1 MRELPFWLRT
11 AIFGWLAFWAAVHL
25 YWGGFG
31 FPEPITIRSLHL
43 LVFTPPLFL
52 LYPAFEKRSPKNRP
66 SVFDWLWAAAS
77 AAPHLWVFIYADAVN
92 DRMEYVDPFTP
103 LMMALAIT
111 CMVTML
117 EAIRRAV
124 EPGLAWM
131 TAGCLLY
138 MFVGHHLPGV
148 LNTRV
153 FTTAEI
159 MEAAW
164 LVPTAGGVYGPLTG
178 IVATTIAVFIL
189 FGSFMQGS
197 GTGRLFANF
206 GAAVAGRYT
215 GGPAKVA
222 VVSSGLFGTMS
233 GSSVSNV
240 ITTGAMTI
248 PLMVRIGYKPAVAA
262 GIESA
267 ASVGGAL
274 MPPVMGAAAFVMAEI
289 TNIPYGDILVAAAIG
304 AVLYYFAILVA
315 VHFEAKKIGIEP
327 MALQDIPAWREVL
340 ADAHLI
346 IPIGLLVYLMT
357 ERWSGNYAA
366 FCSTLAMVAV
376 SLLRA
381 RTRMGWRAV
390 IESLTNAGLTMAPL
404 AVAIAASGVVVSVLT
419 ATGMVVAFGGII
431 KEISGGSFGLL
442 ALMLCITVLVLGL
455 GIPTTPSYIIAA
467 AIGVPQLLELGR
479 PLGVDMMQAHLFIFY
494 FAVIADATP
503 PVAAAAFAAA
513 AIAKASPTIASVH
526 ASRFGIA
533 GFTVG
538 FAFLYDPGI
547 MLRGGILEILSATAI
562 QVIALVMI
570 TSAYAGYLLR
580 PMGWPV
586 RIVFAVVGLFAAFG
600 HIAPDTV
607 RLAVSAATL
616 GGVGLAQFLFTR
628 KDAMI
633 RISALLLG
641 LVLTTPL
648 LAQTVAPQQAGATLS
663 GVRARGVL
671 NCGISTGDPA
681 WSQPD
686 NQGVWQG
693 LDADLCRA
701 VAAAVLGD
709 PSKVAWHPLTGQ
721 TRFPALSGGQIE
733 MLARTTTWTFLRDAV
748 NGLNFTA
755 LYFMDG
761 QGFLVKSDSGIQHAN
776 QLDGASICLV
786 SASTH
791 ELNLQDWARSI
802 NIRFQPVVF
811 ADKDEARRAYE
822 SGRCDAYTGD
832 SSQLASVRAG
842 FPEPSRHR
850 VLPERISKEPYAVAV
865 RHGDDQ
871 WFDIVRFVV
880 LGLIEAEELGVTRE
894 NAARLATESDRPAVQ
909 RLLGRTGDLGPAVGL
924 DRAWLLNAIRA
935 VGNYGEIY
943 DRHLGANSPVQLPRG
958 PNALWNAGGL
968 LWSPPIR

>member
-1 MRELPFWLRT
+1 MRDLSPWLRHS
-11 AIFGWLAFWAAVHL
+11 IFGWLAFWAAVHL

-52 LYPAFEKRSPKNRP
+52 LYPAFAKRSPQHRP
-66 SVFDWLWAAAS
+66 SVIDWIWAAAS
-77 AAPHLWVFIYADAVN
+77 AAPHLWVFIHADAVN

-103 LMMALAIT
+103 LMMGLAIL

-131 TAGCLLY
+131 TLGCLLY

-153 FTTAEI
+153 FTTSEI

-206 GAAVAGRYT
+206 GAAIAGRYT

-248 PLMVRIGYKPAVAA
+248 PLMIRIGYRPVVAA

-304 AVLYYFAILVA
+304 AVLYYFAILAA
-315 VHFEAKKIGIEP
+315 VHFEAKKLGIQP
-327 MALQDIPAWREVL
+327 MELKDIPAWREVL
-340 ADAHLI
+340 ADIHLI
-346 IPIGLLVYLMT
+346 LPIGLLVYLMN

-366 FCSTLAMVAV
+366 FCATLAMVAV

-390 IESLTNAGLTMAPL
+390 LESLTNAGLTMAPL

-431 KEISGGSFGLL
+431 KELAGGSFGLL
-442 ALMLCITVLVLGL
+442 AVLLCLTVLVLGL

-467 AIGVPQLLELGR
+467 AIGAPQLLELGR
-479 PLGVDMMQAHLFIFY
+479 SLNIDMLQAHLFLFY

-503 PVAAAAFAAA
+503 PVAASAFAAA
-513 AIAKASPTIASVH
+513 AIAKASPTMASVH

-547 MLRGGILEILSATAI
+547 MMRGGIVAIVTATSI
-562 QVIALVMI
+562 QVLALLLI

-580 PMGWPV
+580 PMGGV
-586 RIVFAVVGLFAAFG
+586 LRLILGLAGLFAAFG
-600 HIAPDTV
+600 HFAPDTL
-607 RLAVSAATL
+607 RLA
-616 GGVGLAQFLFTR
+616 
-628 KDAMI
+628 
-633 RISALLLG
+633 
-641 LVLTTPL
+641 
-648 LAQTVAPQQAGATLS
+648 
-663 GVRARGVL
+663 
-671 NCGISTGDPA
+671 
-681 WSQPD
+681 
-686 NQGVWQG
+686 
-693 LDADLCRA
+693 
-701 VAAAVLGD
+701 AAAVALGG
-709 PSKVAWHPLTGQ
+709 T
-721 TRFPALSGGQIE
+721 ALLQLL
-733 MLARTTTWTFLRDAV
+733 LARNKSMMWPIAV
-748 NGLNFTA
+748 LF
-755 LYFMDG
+755 
-761 QGFLVKSDSGIQHAN
+761 
-776 QLDGASICLV
+776 
-786 SASTH
+786 
-791 ELNLQDWARSI
+791 
-802 NIRFQPVVF
+802 
-811 ADKDEARRAYE
+811 
-822 SGRCDAYTGD
+822 
-832 SSQLASVRAG
+832 
-842 FPEPSRHR
+842 
-850 VLPERISKEPYAVAV
+850 
-865 RHGDDQ
+865 
-871 WFDIVRFVV
+871 
-880 LGLIEAEELGVTRE
+880 
-894 NAARLATESDRPAVQ
+894 
-909 RLLGRTGDLGPAVGL
+909 
-924 DRAWLLNAIRA
+924 
-935 VGNYGEIY
+935 
-943 DRHLGANSPVQLPRG
+943 
-958 PNALWNAGGL
+958 GL
-968 LWSPPIR
+968 LLAVPAIAQDTPPTPASLPLLPIR

>member
-1 MRELPFWLRT
+1 MRDLPAWLRHT
-11 AIFGWLAFWAAVHL
+11 VFGWLAFWSAVHL

-52 LYPAFEKRSPKNRP
+52 LYPAFEKNSPKDRP
-66 SVFDWLWAAAS
+66 SVIDWIWAAAS
-77 AAPHLWVFIYADAVN
+77 AAPHLWAFIHADAIN

-103 LMMALAIT
+103 TMMALAII

-138 MFVGHHLPGV
+138 MFVGHWLPGV

-153 FTTAEI
+153 FTTAEV

-304 AVLYYFAILVA
+304 AVLYYFAILAA
-315 VHFEAKKIGIEP
+315 VHFEAKRIGIAP
-327 MALQDIPAWREVL
+327 MAARDIPAWREVL
-340 ADAHLI
+340 ADVHLVL
-346 IPIGLLVYLMT
+346 PIALLVYLMM

-366 FCSTLAMVAV
+366 FCATLAMVAV
-376 SLLRA
+376 SLLRK
-381 RTRMGWRAV
+381 RTRMGWRQVVEA
-390 IESLTNAGLTMAPL
+390 LTNAGLTMAPL

-431 KEISGGSFGLL
+431 KEFAGGNFGLL
-442 ALMLCITVLVLGL
+442 AMMLCLTVLVLGL

-479 PLGVDMMQAHLFIFY
+479 PLGIDMLQANLFIFY

-503 PVAAAAFAAA
+503 PVAASAFAAA
-513 AIAKASPTIASVH
+513 AIAKASPTIASLH

-547 MLRGGILEILSATAI
+547 MLRGGPVAIGSAVLI
-562 QVIALVMI
+562 QVMALVLI

-580 PMGWPV
+580 PMGPV
-586 RIVFAVVGLFAAFG
+586 LRVLLGTAGLLAAFG
-600 HIAPDTV
+600 HFMPDTARFGV
-607 RLAVSAATL
+607 AAIVLCGVGVTQLLLSRKETMIRTTALVLGLLLAVPA
-616 GGVGLAQFLFTR
+616 LAQN
-628 KDAMI
+628 
-633 RISALLLG
+633 
-641 LVLTTPL
+641 
-648 LAQTVAPQQAGATLS
+648 VAPQQPGTTLS
-663 GVRARGVL
+663 AVRARGVL
-671 NCGISTGDPA
+671 DCGVSTGDPA

-686 NQGVWQG
+686 SQGVWQG
-693 LDADLCRA
+693 VDADMCRA

-709 PSKVAWHPLTGQ
+709 PNKVAWHPLTGQ
-721 TRFPALSGGQIE
+721 TRFAALSGGQID
-733 MLARTTTWTFLRDAV
+733 MLSRTTTWTFLRDAV

-755 LYFMDG
+755 PYFMDG
-761 QGFLVKSDSGIQHAN
+761 QGFLVKADSGIEHAN
-776 QLDGASICLV
+776 QLDGASICIV

-791 ELNLQDWARSI
+791 ELNMQDWARA
-802 NIRFQPVVF
+802 NNLRFQPVVF
-811 ADKDEARRAYE
+811 ADKNEARIAYE
-822 SGRCDAYTGD
+822 SGRCDAYTAD
-832 SSQLASVRAG
+832 SSQLAAVRAA
-842 FPEPSRHR
+842 FTNPAAHR
-850 VLPERISKEPYAVAV
+850 LLPERISKEPYAVSV
-865 RHGDDQ
+865 RQGDDQ

-880 LGLIEAEELGVTRE
+880 FGLIEAEELGVTRD
-894 NAARLATESDRPAVQ
+894 NAAQLAATSDRPAVQ

-924 DRAWLLNAIRA
+924 DRAWLLNAIKA

-943 DRHLGANSPVQLPRG
+943 DRHLGANSPVGLPRG
-958 PNALWNAGGL
+958 PNALWNQGGL

>member
-1 MRELPFWLRT
+1 MRELRFWLRT
-11 AIFGWLAFWAAVHL
+11 GIFGWLAFWAAVHL

-52 LYPAFEKRSPKNRP
+52 LYPAFPGRSPANRP
-66 SVFDWLWAAAS
+66 TLLDWAWAVAS
-77 AAPHLWVFIYADAVN
+77 AVPHVWAFLNANAVN

-111 CMVTML
+111 CMITML

-131 TAGCLLY
+131 TAACLLY
-138 MFVGHHLPGV
+138 MFIGHRLPGV

-274 MPPVMGAAAFVMAEI
+274 MPPVMGAAAFVMAEL
-289 TNIPYGDILVAAAIG
+289 TNIPYGDIIVAAAIG
-304 AVLYYFAILVA
+304 AVLYYFAILAA
-315 VHFEAKKIGIEP
+315 VHFEAKRIGIEP
-327 MALQDIPAWREVL
+327 MAAKDIPAWREVL
-340 ADAHLI
+340 ADAHLVL
-346 IPIGLLVYLMT
+346 PIGLLVYLMM

-366 FCSTLAMVAV
+366 FCATLAMVAV
-376 SLLRA
+376 ALLRS
-381 RTRMGWRAV
+381 RTRMGPREVFAA
-390 IESLTNAGLTMAPL
+390 LTNAGLTMAPL

-431 KEISGGSFGLL
+431 KEVAGHSFGLL
-442 ALMLCITVLVLGL
+442 AVMLCLTVLVLGL

-479 PLGVDMMQAHLFIFY
+479 PLGIDMLQANLFIFY

-503 PVAAAAFAAA
+503 PVAASAFAAA
-513 AIAKASPTIASVH
+513 AIAKASPTIASLH

-547 MLRGGILEILSATAI
+547 MLRGGLIAIGSAVLI
-562 QVIALVMI
+562 QVMALLLV

-580 PMGWPV
+580 PLGPLL
-586 RIVFAVVGLFAAFG
+586 RIALGTAGLLAAFG
-600 HIAPDTV
+600 HFLPDIARFGIAATA
-607 RLAVSAATL
+607 LCGVSAAQHL
-616 GGVGLAQFLFTR
+616 LTR
-628 KDAMI
+628 KETMI
-633 RISALLLG
+633 RITTLLLCLG
-641 LVLTTPL
+641 LAVPAI
-648 LAQTVAPQQAGATLS
+648 AQDAAPQPAGTTLAAI
-663 GVRARGVL
+663 RARGVL
-671 NCGISTGDPA
+671 DCGVSTGDPA

-686 NQGVWQG
+686 SQGTWQG
-693 LDADLCRA
+693 MDVDMCRA

-709 PSKVAWHPLTGQ
+709 PGKVAYHPLTGQ
-721 TRFPALSGGQIE
+721 TRFAALAGGQID
-733 MLARTTTWTFLRDAV
+733 MLSRTTTWTFLRDAV

-761 QGFLVKSDSGIQHAN
+761 QGFLVRSDSGIEHAS
-776 QLDGASICLV
+776 QLDGASICIV

-791 ELNLQDWARSI
+791 ELNLQDWARA
-802 NIRFQPVVF
+802 NNLRFQPVVF
-811 ADKDEARRAYE
+811 ADKNEARVAYE
-822 SGRCDAYTGD
+822 SGRCDSYTGD
-832 SSQLASVRAG
+832 SSQLAAVRAA
-842 FPEPSRHR
+842 FNNPSAHR

-865 RHGDDQ
+865 RQGDDQ
-871 WFDIVRFVV
+871 WFDIVRFVIF
-880 LGLIEAEELGVTRE
+880 GLIEAEELGVTRD
-894 NAARLATESDRPAVQ
+894 NAARLAAESPRPAVQ
-909 RLLGRTGDLGPAVGL
+909 RLLGRSGDLGPRVGL
-924 DRAWLLNAIRA
+924 DRAWLLNAIKA
-935 VGNYGEIY
+935 VGNYGEVY

-958 PNALWNAGGL
+958 PNRLWNAGGL